1 MTMTPIS
8 TMPTTIGTVPSCVY
22 ILCSLVANAGMA
34 ITGFGS
40 ALLFIL
46 VYTLCEM
53 CGLLTAAA
61 CTPAEICSM
70 KYAVFFQALSLLG
83 STPYL
88 VYKARTRSSR
98 RRTTRRT
105 AEEEEKNAGV
115 ITQKLLCTLLPATLV
130 ATPCGQWFQ
139 EKGTNRCIVLRRDST
154 RLHVLR
160 ITELITSRLRF
171 LLFVSFFFFLAR
183 SLAVSYCFL
192 FSFYGVSTQ
201 FVDPDP
207 LRYRDHNDD
216 GL

>member
-105 AEEEEKNAGV
+105 TEEEEEEEDKNAGV
-115 ITQKLLCTLLPATLV
+115 ITQKLLSTLLPATLV

-139 EKGTNRCIVLRRDST
+139 EKGTERRAVSSRIMKGLVDST
-154 RLHVLR
+154 FHA
-160 ITELITSRLRF
+160 S
-171 LLFVSFFFFLAR
+171 S
-183 SLAVSYCFL
+183 
-192 FSFYGVSTQ
+192 
-201 FVDPDP
+201 
-207 LRYRDHNDD
+207 N
-216 GL
+216 